1 MYLKHIPTGELV
13 EILDLQDVINP
24 HALMVRARKDIND
37 HLQRTKDFVK
47 AELAFPSDEP
57 LPQCWLIV

>member
-24 HALMVRARKDIND
+24 RALMVRARSDIND
-37 HLQRTKDFVK
+37 HLQRTCDFVK
-47 AELAFPSDEP
+47 AELSFPSDEP
-57 LPQCWLIV
+57 LPQCWLGA